1 MMLAVDK
8 FHQFILPNTVKVF
21 AMCISEFV
29 DALIVA
35 ILLGTIWVVL
45 LSWWSLR

>member
-8 FHQFILPNTVKVF
+8 FYQFILPNTVKVF
-21 AMCISEFV
+21 AVCISEFV

-35 ILLGTIWVVL
+35 MLLG
-45 LSWWSLR
+45 S